1 VKGGGY
7 PQMRLEVQPPLLL
20 AGPAGVLALGEAPK
34 LITDPQCLSGTRIL
48 PMSRLQIRQRIPVA
62 TGELDQIGC
71 LHDISILDGAG
82 ARTKEIRP
90 HVSPR
95 SQPLSLTYTVAVA
108 KSCSGAARGV

>member
-1 VKGGGY
+1 LKGGGH
-7 PQMRLEVQPPLLL
+7 PHMGLEVQPPLLL

-34 LITDPQCLSGTRIL
+34 LITDPQCLSGTNIL
-48 PMSRLQIRQRIPVA
+48 PMSRLQVRRRIPVA

-71 LHDISILDGAG
+71 LHDFPILDGAG

-90 HVSPR
+90 
-95 SQPLSLTYTVAVA
+95 QPLSLTYTVAVA